1 MNVLLIVVSILF
13 VIQVLTNVVL
23 IRLIRTLI
31 KGFKLRNVNFNEIM
45 EQIKNEHI

>member
-1 MNVLLIVVSILF
+1 MNILLIVVSILF

-23 IRLIRTLI
+23 IRVIRKLI

>member
-23 IRLIRTLI
+23 IRLIRKLI